1 MHDNRPPAS
10 SARSAS
16 SDWAVPLSVAGTA
29 AVALVASVP
38 GSPFLPVLPAGSGPS
53 GPFAWL
59 ARAIA
64 LTSIHGNALVGVG
77 VAAVGLSAVA
87 FLLVLRAA
95 WRGELPMRT
104 VVTLVIASHVVV
116 VFLPLLFSRDV
127 YSYAMYGRIAS
138 VYHANPYVSTPAD
151 FPADPFTSLVGQKW
165 ISTPA
170 VYGPLF
176 TALSA
181 GLAKVVS
188 SIGGTIVAFRVVAV
202 GSSLAT
208 VGIVASVARRMS
220 PGRAVFAVA
229 AVGMNP
235 VVVFQSVA
243 SGHNDL
249 LVALSVAGAFALV
262 VARRELIAV
271 VALSLGAL
279 VKATAAVPLVL
290 LLVFIV
296 VRRPRGARLRAALL
310 HVGVAAALGL
320 AFAVPFFTR
329 TDPTLGMSELAKHEG
344 WLAPSR
350 FFRRVFDALSG
361 DSLGFVAR
369 GAFGVLIVIAMVAL
383 CVALWRRTSVGAGA
397 EELGAAWGWGL
408 LLLMLLGPVLLP
420 WYVTWALPLAW
431 LLPRVPRAVLIG
443 TSTALAISQWT
454 TEPARY
460 PGAYTTN
467 IVVGHYVITPVVIGL
482 LAWLLADLWRRTRRG
497 APLGDERD
505 DVAAPARE
513 Q

>member
-1 MHDNRPPAS
+1 VHVIRPPATT
-10 SARSAS
+10 ARSAS
-16 SDWAVPLSVAGTA
+16 SNWAVPLSVAGA
-29 AVALVASVP
+29 VAVALVASVP

-53 GPFAWL
+53 GPFAAV

-64 LTSIHGNALVGVG
+64 LTSVHGNALVAVGVG
-77 VAAVGLSAVA
+77 AVGLSAVA

-95 WRGELPMRT
+95 WRGELSMRT
-104 VVTLVIASHVVV
+104 VVALVIAYHAIVLL
-116 VFLPLLFSRDV
+116 LPLVFSRDV
-127 YSYAMYGRIAS
+127 YSYAMYGRIAG
-138 VYHANPYVSTPAD
+138 VYHANPYVRTPSD

-176 TALSA
+176 TSLSA
-181 GLAKVVS
+181 WLAAAGS
-188 SIGGTIVAFRVVAV
+188 SIGGTIVAFRLLAVA
-202 GSSLAT
+202 SSLAT
-208 VGIVASVARRMS
+208 VAIVASVARRVS
-220 PGRAVFAVA
+220 PARAVFAVA

-262 VARRELIAV
+262 VARRELLAV
-271 VALSLGAL
+271 IALSLGAL

-296 VRRPRGARLRAALL
+296 ARRPRGERLRAGLL
-310 HVGVAAALGL
+310 HVGIAVALGL
-320 AFAVPFFTR
+320 AFAAPFFTR
-329 TDPTLGMSELAKHEG
+329 SDPTLGMSELAKHEG

-350 FFRRVFDALSG
+350 FFRRLFDALSG
-361 DSLGFVAR
+361 NTLGFVAR
-369 GAFGVLIVIAMVAL
+369 CAFGVLLVIAIAAL
-383 CVALWRRTSVGAGA
+383 CVAVWRRTREGAGV

-431 LLPRVPRAVLIG
+431 LLPRMPRAVLIG
-443 TSTALAISQWT
+443 VSTALAISQWT

-460 PGAYTTN
+460 AGAYSTN
-467 IVVGHYVITPVVIGL
+467 IVVGHYVITPLVIGL
-482 LAWLLADLWRRTRRG
+482 LVWLLADLWRRTRRG
-497 APLGDERD
+497 TPLGDESD
-505 DVAAPARE
+505 QVAAPAG
-513 Q
+513 QQ